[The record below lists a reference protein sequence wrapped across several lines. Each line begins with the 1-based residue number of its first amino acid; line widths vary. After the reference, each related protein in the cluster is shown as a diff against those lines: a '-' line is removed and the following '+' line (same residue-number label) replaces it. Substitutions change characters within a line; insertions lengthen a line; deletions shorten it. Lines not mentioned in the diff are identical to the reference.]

1 MDLPVTV
8 SEVTSPQISLC
19 GVVPPLMIIQGFC
32 RVSSLTHT
40 SLKDTV
46 RNFGRL
52 GSSMQHEIQGIMELF
67 SSFFAFSTSLF
78 LFFFNRNVTLY

>member
-19 GVVPPLMIIQGFC
+19 GVVLPLMIIQGFC

-52 GSSMQHEIQGIMELF
+52 GSSRQLEVQGLMELF
-67 SSFFAFSTSLF
+67 SKLLCLFHLSFFF
-78 LFFFNRNVTLY
+78 LTEM

>member
-46 RNFGRL
+46 RNFGPL
-52 GSSMQHEIQGIMELF
+52 GSPGQQEVQGIMELYSKLLSLF
-67 SSFFAFSTSLF
+67 RLSFF
-78 LFFFNRNVTLY
+78 FF